1 MSDVEFLQSILDFT
15 RGLDLT
21 RSGSKTIP
29 QSLYWIANSKVG
41 LSDSPNDEFKKILQ
55 DNFVI
60 LHRDNDYYIEKDEIR
75 AMCEVL
81 DVLSEEVCHR
91 RLN

>member
-21 RSGSKTIP
+21 RSGPKTIP